1 MMFFYTWDLN
11 CDWFSFAVNIFD
23 SEWLFEIIAQYSFG
37 STHSAMLF
45 LSNLVFIIFSFIV
58 AQAFLIDAERYF
70 MQSWLK

>member
-23 SEWLFEIIAQYSFG
+23 SEWLFEIIVQYSFG

-45 LSNLVFIIFSFIV
+45 LFIIYSFIV
-58 AQAFLIDAERYF
+58 VQAFLIDAERYF
-70 MQSWLK
+70 MQPWLK